1 MTKSDELPLA
11 LALKA
16 IDCSNDGIVI
26 TAGNHSNRPI
36 IYVNEAFCRL
46 TGYTREEI
54 LGRDCRFLQGPKT
67 NRQELQTLNRSLL
80 QGKSDRVRVLNYRKD
95 GSTFWN
101 ELSVSPVTDEQGA
114 ITHHIGVQK
123 DITRQV
129 ENEAE
134 LNHLL
139 EQLNQESRTDTLTG
153 LLNRRGF
160 GAVASPVWGN
170 AVRTG
175 AWLSVFFI
183 DIDNFK
189 QINDRYGHHTGDQCL
204 KEISDRL
211 AARMNRESDVV
222 ARYGGEEFIVL
233 APGVDQTACRTLGD
247 RILEDLRF
255 SLPGGSGVNVTASIG
270 AHSLVPSPKDRLLSV
285 IQQADRAMY
294 ASKQSGR
301 NRISY
306 FFAQKGV

>member
-1 MTKSDELPLA
+1 MVESHGLPLA

-26 TAGNHSNRPI
+26 TAGNHRNRPI

-46 TGYTREEI
+46 TGHRRDEI
-54 LGRDCRFLQGPKT
+54 LNRDCRFLQGPQT
-67 NRQELQTLNRSLL
+67 NQEELKLLSSLL
-80 QGKSDRVRVLNYRKD
+80 TEGKSGRVRVLNYRKD

-101 ELSVSPVTDEQGA
+101 ELSVSPVTDERGN

-123 DITRQV
+123 DITGQV
-129 ENEAE
+129 EHEAK

-139 EQLNQESRTDTLTG
+139 EQLDQETRTDALTG
-153 LLNRRGF
+153 LMNRRGF
-160 GAVASPVWGN
+160 SAVATPLWGN

-175 AWLSVFFI
+175 SWLSLFFI

-189 QINDRYGHHTGDQCL
+189 RINDHHGHRIGDHCL
-204 KEISDRL
+204 EEIAKRL
-211 AARMNRESDVV
+211 TARMCRESDVV

-233 APGVDQTACRTLGD
+233 VPGLDPSACRLMGD
-247 RILEDLRF
+247 RLLEDLRF
-255 SLPGGSGVNVTASIG
+255 SLPGESEVRVTASIG
-270 AHSLVPSPKDRLLSV
+270 ALSRVPLPDDRLLSV
-285 IQQADRAMY
+285 IEEADRAMY
-294 ASKQSGR
+294 ASKQSGK

-306 FFAQKGV
+306 CFEKGED